1 MNTHIDENIPRL
13 RPIVSEWMSDLMA
26 EGDRIQNLV
35 AKHGSPIHLL
45 NSAPFVS
52 NYKEYVAVL
61 ERHGLAH
68 LVCFARKANK
78 SIAFVEAARDVGFGV
93 DTASYR
99 ELKGCLDA
107 GVDPAKLVCTAAVK
121 SEALMRLAIAHDV
134 LVVID
139 NMDEVKLAERL
150 AADMAK
156 RLKVG
161 VRVSGFYFNGK
172 KCYSRFGF
180 DMDEVM
186 ELFDG
191 PLKDGM
197 LDFEGFHFHLNGYS
211 VSERAEA
218 IAALVGLADTLKEKG
233 IATQF
238 IDAGGGLLMNYL
250 EDGDEWEHFK
260 RELVAAQKGERGPLT
275 FGNDGLGLR
284 WEDEVIR
291 GKLRTYPY
299 YNTRSRGDFLEAM
312 LSYPTALG
320 KPGKLLRE
328 RGVELRLEPGRSLL
342 DQCGMTVARVAFRKM
357 DSRGE
362 LLVGLEMNGS
372 QCRSA
377 SADFLLDPFLLRVG
391 ELESMKEGESVE
403 SLKVASGKDKSLR
416 EESLKVYKE
425 GDSLGS
431 AQAEIAADGDVS
443 CYLVGAYCLEMDL
456 ILKRKVAFGSMPEV
470 GDVVCF
476 VNTGGYLMHFYER
489 DAHLLGFG
497 VNVDLTE

>member
-1 MNTHIDENIPRL
+1 MNTHIDEDMPRL
-13 RPIVSEWMSDLMA
+13 RPLVDRWMSELMA
-26 EGDRIQNLV
+26 DRVRIQGLF
-35 AKHGSPIHLL
+35 AKHGSPLHLL
-45 NSAPFVS
+45 NSAPFVR
-52 NYKEYVAVL
+52 NYQEYVAVL

-78 SIAFVEAARDVGFGV
+78 SIAFVEAARDAGFGV

-134 LVVID
+134 LVVLD

-161 VRVSGFYFNGK
+161 VRVSGFYFKGK

-180 DMDEVM
+180 DIDHVM
-186 ELFDG
+186 PLFDG
-191 PLKDGM
+191 PLKGGM
-197 LDFEGFHFHLNGYS
+197 LDYEGLHFHLNGYS

-218 IAALVGLADTLKEKG
+218 TAALIGMTDVLKEKG
-233 IATQF
+233 VATQF
-238 IDAGGGLLMNYL
+238 IDVGGGLLMNYL

-260 RELVAAQKGERGPLT
+260 RELVAAQKGEREPLT

-284 WEDEVIR
+284 WEDWEIR
-291 GKLRTYPY
+291 GKLQTYPY
-299 YNTRSRGDFLEAM
+299 YNTWSRGDFLEAV

-328 RGVELRLEPGRSLL
+328 RGMELRLEPGRSLL

-357 DSRGE
+357 DSRGD

-377 SADFLLDPFLLRVG
+377 SADFLLDPILIRVG
-391 ELESMKEGESVE
+391 PFGFAQGKKLESS
-403 SLKVASGKDKSLR
+403 
-416 EESLKVYKE
+416 KVYK
-425 GDSLGS
+425 GG
-431 AQAEIAADGDVS
+431 EIPRGENLSDGKFEISKEENCAVDEDVS
-443 CYLVGAYCLEMDL
+443 GYLVGAYCLEMDL
-456 ILKRKVAFGSMPEV
+456 ILKRKVVFGCMPEV

-476 VNTGGYLMHFYER
+476 VNTAGYLMHFYER

-497 VNVDLTE
+497 VNVDVTE